1 LRKFKKKKSIKARYL
16 NNSKTIKTIKK
27 MPKLHKNPKEQ
38 EISSKK
44 IYRSSKYQTAKSD
57 CSKMAQSSAIRKINK
72 LSISK

>member
-1 LRKFKKKKSIKARYL
+1 
-16 NNSKTIKTIKK
+16 